1 MPPLTLDQGNVY
13 TRGSLRTDHVL
24 QIDTCC
30 KRAAVTHV
38 KVCTADTCSC
48 VRQGYECARESREV
62 YETEDEV
69 YTTRGITCPHCG
81 CNALC
86 QNRSLQLLNESR
98 VKLEECGPSHCLTLV
113 TSQSVPP
120 RTALIEWRGVVKVDT
135 CHSMTGVTCPAI
147 ASQHVYHC
155 LRDQLV
161 IDSTIFG
168 NESRF
173 IRRTRDADSVNCAL
187 VETFIGEELHVT
199 VVSTCHIEAD
209 TPLYLSEDQFER
221 NKFQPSHG
229 RSVISMAELCEEL
242 QSMLVDLEKFR
253 ISEPEIDTDHGI
265 IVIDDEDETVHSANG
280 AAQGVAPSPVQ
291 RKFCLQNL
299 TCE

>member
-1 MPPLTLDQGNVY
+1 M
-13 TRGSLRTDHVL
+13 
-24 QIDTCC
+24 
-30 KRAAVTHV
+30 AHV

-48 VRQGYECARESREV
+48 VRQGYECAREVYEADNEV
-62 YETEDEV
+62 YGAEDEV

-81 CNALC
+81 CNSLC

-98 VKLEECGPSHCLTLV
+98 VRLEECGPNHSLTLV
-113 TSQSVPP
+113 TCQSVPP
-120 RTALIEWRGVVKVDT
+120 HAALIEWRGVVKVDM
-135 CHSMTGVTCPAI
+135 CHSMTGVSCPAR

-173 IRRTRDADSVNCAL
+173 IRRTRDAQSVNCAL

-199 VVSTCHIEAD
+199 AVSTCHIEAD

-221 NKFQPSHG
+221 NKFQQSHG
-229 RSVISMAELCEEL
+229 RSMISIEELSQEL
-242 QSMLVDLEKFR
+242 QSILVDLEKFR
-253 ISEPEIDTDHGI
+253 TSEPEINTDDGI
-265 IVIDDEDETVHSANG
+265 IGVDDEDETVHSENAPV
-280 AAQGVAPSPVQ
+280 QGVAPSPTQ
-291 RKFCLQNL
+291 RKFCLQIL
-299 TCE
+299 TDN